1 MMQVDQAGLMN
12 RAIRA
17 FKADKTLFEEVEK
30 AENLTQE
37 AFIIVGIGAISTA
50 LGGAIGALMIS
61 SAMPQVAGV
70 VIPRPGFVGTLIS
83 QLISTVVG
91 YIVWSYATYFVGTR
105 MFNGTATPQEMLRV
119 IGYASTPKILGI
131 VGFIPGLG
139 GLIGLILWIWSI
151 YLGFLAVR
159 QGLNITTQNA
169 ILTIIISAIIAIVIG
184 MIVGIVLAPLT
195 LMGF

>member
-139 GLIGLILWIWSI
+139 GLIGLVLWIWSI

-169 ILTIIISAIIAIVIG
+169 ILTIIISAVIAIIIG
-184 MIVGIVLAPLT
+184 MVVGLILAPLT